1 CRAGAQWMV
10 TPRSSA
16 RSHQSMSCTCPAGT
30 PQRSRCAPMPRPTK
44 NWVPLRANAWMVS
57 MSRWSKWSCEI
68 TTASMFFKS
77 DSQRRRVQ
85 ARRADE
91 LEGRSAL
98 RQHRIGQHPHAVDF
112 QQHGCVAEPPRA
124 QPGRYGPSQLA
135 RPDAHHR
142 NFELRLAHFVAEVGL
157 QLAPEGQIADVGRR
171 VLEPAAVELLRRPHA
186 LQHDGAGAA
195 AKHRQLKRCPCDAR
209 EYRADRQQRQD
220 YSRWPIHAGSGKR
233 TARIVLIW
241 RRTRS
246 AQMSL

>member
-1 CRAGAQWMV
+1 MFCKSAIASGAGCKRAGPMNWKGE
-10 TPRSSA
+10 A
-16 RSHQSMSCTCPAGT
+16 RCDSTGSVNTRKPSISNSTVAWPSH
-30 PQRSRCAPMPRPTK
+30 R
-44 NWVPLRANAWMVS
+44 
-57 MSRWSKWSCEI
+57 
-68 TTASMFFKS
+68 
-77 DSQRRRVQ
+77 
-85 ARRADE
+85 
-91 LEGRSAL
+91 
-98 RQHRIGQHPHAVDF
+98 
-112 QQHGCVAEPPRA
+112 
-124 QPGRYGPSQLA
+124 A
-135 RPDAHHR
+135 RPDPLHP

-157 QLAPEGQIADVGRR
+157 QLPPEGQIAHVGRR